1 MTNRMTALVRCTGGF
16 AVVAYPA
23 RYDNSG
29 VMTFI
34 VNQDGVVYQK
44 DLGKES
50 EKLAHAIERFDPDK
64 SWQRVPD
71 EDQAPEPAIAVAE

>member
-1 MTNRMTALVRCTGGF
+1 MAHGQLIGGF

-23 RYDNSG
+23 TYDNSG

-44 DLGKES
+44 DLGRDTAK
-50 EKLAHAIERFDPDK
+50 AARAIERYDPDD

-71 EDQAPEPAIAVAE
+71 EDQAPEPGIAAAE